1 MIGGRLGYNAD
12 GVERQIKDLRLLREA
27 IDEARSSLEEAKTAQ
42 NGEAWSSEPGATHF
56 RAQLVALANRVIS
69 AFDEFAGSMDE
80 TAQNLQRTSGLTV
93 KTEEDVEDGYT
104 QLGQRFAAMPPHRQT
119 PGDVVPPYRPEEKD
133 LEDYLEDPNAY
144 DPEHQEVQEH
154 VEAVHAATEGRG
166 GTGRR
171 ENEEG

>member
-1 MIGGRLGYNAD
+1 M
-12 GVERQIKDLRLLREA
+12 
-27 IDEARSSLEEAKTAQ
+27 
-42 NGEAWSSEPGATHF
+42 
-56 RAQLVALANRVIS
+56 ALANRVIS

-80 TAQNLQRTSGLTV
+80 TAQNLQQASGPTV
-93 KTEEDVEDGYT
+93 KAEEDVEDGYT

-133 LEDYLEDPNAY
+133 LEDPNAY

-154 VEAVHAATEGRG
+154 VEVVHAATEGRG
-166 GTGRR
+166 GTDRR